1 MMILE
6 KTVDK
11 DRSHSI

>member
-1 MMILE
+1 MILE

-11 DRSHSI
+11 DRSHSV